1 MRRFPFKRLSHHKAK
16 CTLIQADMLIM
27 KQSASHSI
35 LISGGKHYEHSYQH
49 QHVHRCFQFC
59 SRSQLG
65 TDFLSEHRYI
75 HQKVRPFVPL
85 NEKWLL
91 TIPEAAAYFGVG
103 QNRISELALQDGCK
117 FVVFVG
123 NTKRIKRKKF
133 EEFLDEQYAI

>member
-49 QHVHRCFQFC
+49 QHVHRCFNFAADLN
-59 SRSQLG
+59 SEPISFPS
-65 TDFLSEHRYI
+65 TDTSI
-75 HQKVRPFVPL
+75 KKSVPFVPL

>member
-65 TDFLSEHRYI
+65 TDSLSEHRYI
-75 HQKVRPFVPL
+75 QKSVLFVPL

-123 NTKRIKRKKF
+123 AKKLIKRKKF